1 MVEYAEIVTDST
13 SLTYGRGLTEV
24 FREEEDRCKK
34 NRNRETGETR
44 KSWVR
49 EAKGEKRAR
58 ENAHDTVGNGRA
70 NMSTYNVNI

>member
-44 KSWVR
+44 KS
-49 EAKGEKRAR
+49 
-58 ENAHDTVGNGRA
+58 
-70 NMSTYNVNI
+70 